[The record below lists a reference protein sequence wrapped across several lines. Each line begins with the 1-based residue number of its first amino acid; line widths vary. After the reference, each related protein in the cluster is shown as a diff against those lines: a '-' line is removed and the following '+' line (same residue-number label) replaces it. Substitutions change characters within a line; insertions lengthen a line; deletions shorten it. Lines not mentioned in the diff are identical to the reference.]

1 MEQETTKTTWAPF
14 GEARVDSVGV
24 NVMVKAYDTH
34 AGSINRGA
42 DDDGKEPSP
51 EQLLAAA
58 VLKEAL
64 DNSRGLAS
72 TGKAPCRDCYVAP
85 ERERPLYKQ
94 WNSRVQPSVTE
105 LASLHTVQECALN
118 WFQDNT
124 RRDEYSFLWVC
135 EVLGLEAG
143 YVRRLI

>member
-1 MEQETTKTTWAPF
+1 MEQETAKTTWAPF

-24 NVMVKAYDTH
+24 NVRVKAYNTH

-42 DDDGKEPSP
+42 DDNEREPSP

-72 TGKAPCRDCYVAP
+72 TGKTPCRDCYVAP
-85 ERERPLYKQ
+85 ERERFPYKQ
-94 WNSRVQPSVTE
+94 GGSGVKLSVTE
-105 LASLHTVQECALN
+105 LASLHTVQQCALN
-118 WFQDNT
+118 WFKDDQSH
-124 RRDEYSFLWVC
+124 REYSFLWVC